1 MQRETPKRNFAARV
15 GMWSARHRKTAI
27 IGWFTFVLLA
37 FAIGNGM
44 GMKELDDSK
53 AGSGES
59 GRATELVGENWPQ
72 QDDKAVESVLVQ
84 SKSKTGKATDPEFR
98 VAVADVAKQLKAT
111 PHVANVKS
119 PYAPG
124 NGPTQISKDGRSV
137 RVDFEIPGKDKVAQ
151 EKNIDPSIE
160 TVAALQKSH
169 PDLRVEQFGMA
180 SADKALN
187 EAMGKD
193 FQKAEKLSLPL
204 TLAILV
210 IAFGAFVAA
219 GIPVL
224 LAMSAVMSTIGLAAL
239 VSQVMPMAATVNKM
253 ILLIGLAVGVDYTLF
268 YIKRERE
275 ERAAG
280 RGEEA
285 ALEAAASTSG
295 RAVLI
300 SGLTVMVAMAGLYF
314 GGDAQFASMAT
325 GGIMVVLVALIAS
338 ITVLP
343 AILSKLGDK
352 VEKGRVPFLRRRR
365 AGNPSESRVWSWVLD
380 RVLKR
385 PVVSAVVS
393 GGILVVMAL
402 PTLGLHTEQPGIDT
416 LPRSIPV
423 MQTYDR
429 MQASFPGEEVAAEVV
444 IKGDDVTAPAYTK
457 AIAQLRHDAAATGKL
472 HEPATVDVSP
482 NKNVVSVALPI
493 DGDGTNEKSKAA
505 LQALRG
511 DVMPTIKA
519 QLPAGSETGVT
530 GTTAQNKDFN
540 DSMKAHLP
548 IVFLFVLGT
557 AFVLL
562 LFTFRSIVIPIKAIL
577 LNLLS
582 VGAAYGL
589 LVELF
594 QNGHGEKLLGFQ
606 STGAIASW
614 LPLFMFVVLF
624 GLSMDYH
631 VFILTRV
638 REAFDKGMTT
648 EDAVA
653 HGIKT
658 TASTVTSA
666 AIIMV
671 GVFATFAT
679 LSMVDMKQMGVGLA
693 AAVLIDATLVRA
705 VLLPATM
712 KLLGDWNWYLPR
724 KLGWLPQIAHE
735 PEVVPAKA

>member
-1 MQRETPKRNFAARV
+1 VQREAPKRNFAARV

-37 FAIGNGM
+37 FALGNGL
-44 GMKELDDSK
+44 GMKQLDQNK

-59 GRATELVGENWPQ
+59 GRASELIAENWPQ

-84 SKSKTGKATDPEFR
+84 SKSKTDKATDPEVR
-98 VAVADVAKQLKAT
+98 AAVADVTRQLKTT

-119 PYAPG
+119 PYAPA
-124 NGPTQISKDGRSV
+124 NQVTQISKDGRSV
-137 RVDFEIPGKDKVAQ
+137 RVDFEVPGTDQPTQ
-151 EKNIDPSIE
+151 EKNVEASTK
-160 TVAALQKSH
+160 TVAAVQKSH
-169 PDLRVEQFGMA
+169 PDVRVEQFGMA
-180 SADKALN
+180 SANKSLN
-187 EAMGKD
+187 EALSKD
-193 FQKAEKLSLPL
+193 FQKAEKLSIPL
-204 TLAILV
+204 TLVILA

-219 GIPVL
+219 GIPIL
-224 LAMSAVMSTIGLAAL
+224 LAMSAVLSTIGLAAL
-239 VSQVMPMAATVNKM
+239 VSQVMPMAQSVNEM

-338 ITVLP
+338 LTVLP

-352 VEKGRVPFLRRRR
+352 VEKGRVPFTRRRS
-365 AGNPSESRVWSWVLD
+365 GNPSESRAWSWVLD

-393 GGILVVMAL
+393 GGILVAMAL
-402 PTLGLHTEQPGIDT
+402 PTLGLHTELPGIDT

-444 IKGDDVTAPAYTK
+444 IKGDDVTAPAYTE

-472 HEPATVDVSP
+472 HEPASVDVSP
-482 NKNVVSVALPI
+482 NKHVASVALPI
-493 DGDGTNEKSKAA
+493 DGDGTNAKSKAA

-511 DVMPTIKA
+511 EVMPKIKA
-519 QLPAGSETGVT
+519 QLPAGSESGVT

-589 LVELF
+589 LVEVF
-594 QNGHGEKLLGFQ
+594 QNGHGEKLLGFE

-638 REAFDKGMTT
+638 REAFDKGMKT

-735 PEVVPAKA
+735 PEVQPAKA

>member
-1 MQRETPKRNFAARV
+1 MQGETPKRNFAARV

-27 IGWFTFVLLA
+27 IGWFTFVLVA
-37 FAIGNGM
+37 FAMGNGM
-44 GMKELDDSK
+44 GMKQIDQNK
-53 AGSGES
+53 AGTGES
-59 GRATELVGENWPQ
+59 GRASELIAENWPQ
-72 QDDKAVESVLVQ
+72 QDDKAMESVLVQ
-84 SKSKTGKATDPEFR
+84 SKSGSVKAGDPQFKA
-98 VAVADVAKQLKAT
+98 AVADVTKQLQAT
-111 PHVANVKS
+111 KNVRNVKS

-124 NGPTQISKDGRSV
+124 NSATQVSKDGRSV
-137 RVDFEIPGKDKVAQ
+137 RVDFEVPG
-151 EKNIDPSIE
+151 IDTATQKLNAEQSID
-160 TVAALQKSH
+160 TVAALQESH
-169 PDLRVEQFGMA
+169 SDLRVEQFGSA
-180 SADKALN
+180 SAEKAFD
-187 EAMGKD
+187 EAIGKD

-204 TLAILV
+204 TLVILA

-224 LAMSAVMSTIGLAAL
+224 LAMSAVLSTLGLASL
-239 VSQVMPMAATVNKM
+239 VSHVMPMDATVNEM
-253 ILLIGLAVGVDYTLF
+253 ILLIGLAVGVDYSLF

-280 RGEEA
+280 RDEQA

-300 SGLTVMVAMAGLYF
+300 SGFTVMVAMAGLYF
-314 GGDAQFASMAT
+314 AGDKTFASMAT

-343 AILSKLGDK
+343 AILSKLGDR
-352 VEKGRVPFLRRRR
+352 VEKGRVPFTRR
-365 AGNPSESRVWSWVLD
+365 ARGNPSESRAWSWVLD
-380 RVLKR
+380 RVLRR
-385 PVVSAVVS
+385 PVVSAVLA
-393 GGILVVMAL
+393 GGVLVAMAL

-429 MQASFPGEEVAAEVV
+429 MSESFPGKEVAAQVV

-457 AIAQLRHDAAATGKL
+457 AIAQLRHDATATGKL

-482 NKNVVSVALPI
+482 NKHVAMVDLPI
-493 DGDGTNEKSKAA
+493 DGDGTNAKSKAA

-511 DVMPTIKA
+511 DVMPKIKT
-519 QLPAGSETGVT
+519 QLPAGSEAGVT

-540 DSMKAHLP
+540 DSMRAHLP
-548 IVFLFVLGT
+548 LVFLFVLAS

-562 LFTFRSIVIPIKAIL
+562 LFTFRSIVIPIKAIV

-589 LVELF
+589 LVEVF

-679 LSMVDMKQMGVGLA
+679 LSMIDMKQMGIGLA

-712 KLLGDWNWYLPR
+712 KLLGDWNWYLPKR
-724 KLGWLPQIAHE
+724 LGWIPQIAHE
-735 PEVVPAKA
+735 PEVQPAKA

>member
-27 IGWFTFVLLA
+27 IGWFTFVLVA
-37 FAIGNGM
+37 FALGNGM
-44 GMKELDDSK
+44 GMKEIDQNK
-53 AGSGES
+53 AGTGES
-59 GRATELVGENWPQ
+59 GRASELIAQNWPQ

-84 SKSKTGKATDPEFR
+84 SKSDSVKTTDPKFR
-98 VAVADVAKQLKAT
+98 AAVADVTKQLEAT
-111 PHVANVKS
+111 KNVHNVKS
-119 PYAPG
+119 PYAPA
-124 NGPTQISKDGRSV
+124 NSVTQVSKDGRSV
-137 RVDFEIPGKDKVAQ
+137 RVDFEVPGVDSATQ
-151 EKNIDPSIE
+151 EKNVEASTE

-169 PDLRVEQFGMA
+169 RDLRVEQFGMA
-180 SADKALN
+180 SASKALN
-187 EAMGKD
+187 ESMSKD
-193 FQKAEKLSLPL
+193 FQKAEKLSIPL
-204 TLAILV
+204 TLVILA

-224 LAMSAVMSTIGLAAL
+224 LAMSAVLSTIGLASL
-239 VSQVMPMAATVNKM
+239 LSQVMPMDSTVAEM
-253 ILLIGLAVGVDYTLF
+253 ILLIGLAVGVDYSLF

-314 GGDAQFASMAT
+314 AGDKMFASMAT

-352 VEKGRVPFLRRRR
+352 VEKGRVPFLRRRD
-365 AGNPSESRVWSWVLD
+365 GNPNESRAWSWVLD

-385 PVVSAVVS
+385 PVVSAVVA

-402 PTLGLHTEQPGIDT
+402 PTLGLHTEQPGIET

-429 MQASFPGEEVAAEVV
+429 MQESFPGKEVAAEVV
-444 IKGDDVTAPAYTK
+444 IKGNDVTAPAYTK

-472 HEPATVDVSP
+472 HEPASVEVSP
-482 NKNVVSVALPI
+482 NKHVANVSLPI
-493 DGDGTNEKSKAA
+493 AGDGTNEKSKAA
-505 LQALRG
+505 LEALRG
-511 DVMPTIKA
+511 DVMPKINA
-519 QLPAGSETGVT
+519 QLPAGSESGVT
-530 GTTAQNKDFN
+530 GMTAQNKDFN
-540 DSMKAHLP
+540 DTMKAHLP
-548 IVFLFVLGT
+548 LVFLFVLGT

-562 LFTFRSIVIPIKAIL
+562 LFTFRSIVIPIKAIV

-589 LVELF
+589 LVEVF

-638 REAFDKGMTT
+638 REAFDKGMKT

-679 LSMVDMKQMGVGLA
+679 LSMVEMKQMGIGLA

-712 KLLGDWNWYLPR
+712 KLLGDWNWYLPK
-724 KLGWLPQIAHE
+724 KLGWIPQIVHE
-735 PEVVPAKA
+735 PEVQPAQA